1 MKILYMRYPTIIS
14 YLLFAISAFI
24 WMILMPLGVGPD
36 DNHHITQTY
45 CAYGERDQLCFDN
58 ETTPGTGVWSK
69 ATAPKKITQLG
80 MCFRQTYSQ
89 SAQCSELGQAPDHS
103 HFLLDPSLFFPKKY
117 EFQKIWA
124 GEHLGEKYMNKMFYS
139 LYLKCE
145 ESCQYLFS
153 AMDNQSKFY
162 LFEIEPFE
170 IDFDST
176 VVMSILPS
184 VNGGSLQFYYNDR
197 LINTYNLF
205 DYGGDYSQQWN
216 SLLGQDLSNNEFVS
230 KLDPSNFEYGS
241 VLPAYTYQINTFYLL
256 SGWLATTD
264 VTRSAW
270 NMRLFDYITI
280 MIFLATSG
288 LLITK
293 KTFKITLAVL
303 AFTGVPMGFFLFGT
317 NNPSLFAWVFAVIFT
332 SLIYEVLMKGY
343 DKNRFFSL
351 FFVIL
356 VFVVGSVRNDVII
369 FNLLSLLFLFII
381 KFKMIHKSSYALILF
396 FTLLINYYFSQK
408 TVSLELHANL
418 DWLSVIQFIPLH
430 ILTEFL
436 SVIGGNFGDRGPLNL
451 WGLSW
456 YDVPIPSLVP
466 IVIFSLLIFI
476 WMISI
481 NNVSIYQSI
490 VLTIAMGSVFGVQ
503 IISLLTTSANPPG
516 GFIQSRYILPYFS
529 SIFLLTVLVSNEN
542 NVLDNF
548 RMTLR
553 LKYLF
558 GFLIFISAFI
568 SILVTVTRFGNGLAV
583 VQEPWLSGN
592 FTWNRSFSWVGGTRI
607 MYQVPHINTL
617 YSPLISSGHLVL
629 LLCVI
634 QAASNAFLSLP
645 IVKRKSGS

>member
-1 MKILYMRYPTIIS
+1 M
-14 YLLFAISAFI
+14 
-24 WMILMPLGVGPD
+24 
-36 DNHHITQTY
+36 
-45 CAYGERDQLCFDN
+45 
-58 ETTPGTGVWSK
+58 
-69 ATAPKKITQLG
+69 
-80 MCFRQTYSQ
+80 
-89 SAQCSELGQAPDHS
+89 
-103 HFLLDPSLFFPKKY
+103 
-117 EFQKIWA
+117 
-124 GEHLGEKYMNKMFYS
+124 
-139 LYLKCE
+139 
-145 ESCQYLFS
+145 
-153 AMDNQSKFY
+153 
-162 LFEIEPFE
+162 
-170 IDFDST
+170 
-176 VVMSILPS
+176 
-184 VNGGSLQFYYNDR
+184 
-197 LINTYNLF
+197 
-205 DYGGDYSQQWN
+205 
-216 SLLGQDLSNNEFVS
+216 
-230 KLDPSNFEYGS
+230 
-241 VLPAYTYQINTFYLL
+241 
-256 SGWLATTD
+256 
-264 VTRSAW
+264 
-270 NMRLFDYITI
+270 
-280 MIFLATSG
+280 
-288 LLITK
+288 
-293 KTFKITLAVL
+293 
-303 AFTGVPMGFFLFGT
+303 
-317 NNPSLFAWVFAVIFT
+317 
-332 SLIYEVLMKGY
+332 
-343 DKNRFFSL
+343 
-351 FFVIL
+351 
-356 VFVVGSVRNDVII
+356 
-369 FNLLSLLFLFII
+369 
-381 KFKMIHKSSYALILF
+381 
-396 FTLLINYYFSQK
+396 
-408 TVSLELHANL
+408 ELHANL

-503 IISLLTTSANPPG
+503 IISLLSTSANPPG